1 VLGVLFSS
9 DLSWD
14 KQVEKIASKTRIVLA
29 KLKFLSRYLPPAD
42 MAKVVTSHLFGLL
55 YYGSQTW
62 LNELTA
68 WSQRKKL
75 NSIHYRAL
83 RICIKD
89 FRNKTSRATIDAM
102 FKRATP
108 IKWMHYSNAKMA
120 ISLMLLK
127 NNSTRL
133 GKKLQS
139 HLYINDRCPGQ
150 AITMDTSRLRI
161 GKNSFINR
169 LHCLRSINFDWTSG
183 INPDQ
188 LRINLKITFIKPIT
202 DATALDGRR

>member
-1 VLGVLFSS
+1 
-9 DLSWD
+9 
-14 KQVEKIASKTRIVLA
+14 
-29 KLKFLSRYLPPAD
+29 

-62 LNELTA
+62 LNELTT
-68 WSQRKKL
+68 WSQWKKL

-89 FRNKTSRATIDAM
+89 FRNKTSKVTIDAM

-108 IKWMHYSNAKMA
+108 IQWMRYSNAKMA
-120 ISLMLLK
+120 ISLTLLK

-139 HLYINDRCPGQ
+139 QLYINDRCPGR

-161 GKNSFINR
+161 GKNSFVNR
-169 LHCLRSINFDWTSG
+169 LQCLRNINFDWTSG
-183 INPDQ
+183 INPDR
-188 LRINLKITFIKPIT
+188 LRICLKETFIKT
-202 DATALDGRR
+202 TSDVTAQDGGR